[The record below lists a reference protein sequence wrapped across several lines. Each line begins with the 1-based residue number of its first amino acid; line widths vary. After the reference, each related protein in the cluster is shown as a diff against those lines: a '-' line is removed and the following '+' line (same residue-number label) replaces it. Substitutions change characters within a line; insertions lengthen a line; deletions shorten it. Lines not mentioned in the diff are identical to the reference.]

1 MIKYLIL
8 IIHIL
13 TYVHSV
19 EINIKNTNDKNDQD
33 IENLNLYMK
42 KTYQLP
48 LFQTRYISIR
58 INPDD
63 LHRKENTSDQD
74 IIGFKFQIQS
84 TDKRVVHIQKEVLV
98 PTKTINQNNSSHILL
113 EDLFIL
119 PRKNVLGHVF
129 NAYPSPTLINLQNQ
143 LKIDLLW
150 SIESTRMDE
159 TTVTFILD
167 IFHKDDS
174 ISTRTWKLNILV
186 IQPKRIID
194 KSFLIFM
201 PFLVILIS
209 IQMGIL
215 LDTKVLIHLVKKP
228 KAVLIGFISQYGL
241 MPFLAMGIAKLFNY
255 TPLYS
260 LALFVIGCC
269 PGSGASNQ
277 WTLLFD
283 GDVNLSAV
291 MSFVSTASSFV
302 MMPLYFYTFGRIY
315 MDELAIRVPF
325 LGLIRTL
332 ALVVV
337 PYSIGIVISHYSP
350 RTRTIIE
357 KLVKP
362 MMLFLLIFF
371 LIFGTIVNWYLF
383 EMIDL
388 YTALTAPLLPYLGF
402 LCGALLAYVCGLEWT
417 HVKTIGIEA
426 GIQNVGIAFMIIF
439 YSFPQ
444 PYATKAVVVPLVVAF
459 LTTKPFWLIYII
471 RSRIIKYRKQKEL
484 ESNKNISDSLNQKES
499 SLTNEENP
507 KKDDIIEM
515 MQNL

>member
-1 MIKYLIL
+1 MKAKDD
-8 IIHIL
+8 
-13 TYVHSV
+13 TNEVV
-19 EINIKNTNDKNDQD
+19 ENAKSYQN
-33 IENLNLYMK
+33 
-42 KTYQLP
+42 KTYQIP
-48 LFQTRYISIR
+48 LFQTRYVSIK
-58 INPDD
+58 INPDELYQND
-63 LHRKENTSDQD
+63 RKTKLEVV
-74 IIGFKFQIQS
+74 GFKFQVQS
-84 TDKRVVHIQKEVLV
+84 TDPRVVNIQKEIIV
-98 PTKTINQNNSSHILL
+98 PAKTIDANNSNNILL

-119 PRKNVLGHVF
+119 PGKNARGHIF
-129 NAYPSPTLINLQNQ
+129 NAYPSPTLIDLKNPSQ
-143 LKIDLLW
+143 LNLLW
-150 SIESTRMDE
+150 SIETTRMDQI
-159 TTVTFILD
+159 TLTITLD
-167 IFHKDDS
+167 VFHNDDS
-174 ISTRTWKLNILV
+174 TYTQQWHLKVLV
-186 IQPKRIID
+186 SQPKRLID
-194 KSFLIFM
+194 KIFIFIM

-215 LDTKVLIHLVKKP
+215 LDTKVLIDLVRRP
-228 KAVLIGFISQYGL
+228 KAVLIGFISQFGL
-241 MPFLAMGIAKLFNY
+241 MPFLAVGIAKLFNY

-302 MMPLYFYTFGRIY
+302 MMPLYFYTLGRIY
-315 MDELAIRVPF
+315 TDKLAIRVPF
-325 LGLIRTL
+325 LGLVRTL

-350 RTRTIIE
+350 RTRSIIE

-371 LIFGTIVNWYLF
+371 LIFGSIVNWYLLS
-383 EMIDL
+383 MIDI

-402 LCGALLAYVCGLEWT
+402 ICGALLAYICGLEWA

-444 PYATKAVVVPLVVAF
+444 PYATQAVVVPLVVAF
-459 LTTKPFWLIYII
+459 LTTKPLWLIYVI
-471 RSRIIKYRKQKEL
+471 RSRVMKYRKGKEL
-484 ESNKNISDSLNQKES
+484 HADSLKNGKPS
-499 SLTNEENP
+499 VNEEEST
-507 KKDDIIEM
+507 KKEDIAEM
-515 MQNL
+515 LQNL